1 MRIYY
6 LFFGLYIYLVSIVEN
21 KFKMEE
27 KELKYDEL
35 YENYQKLKEEY
46 DKLKEEY
53 NQLLN
58 QRNVENSP
66 LDQTLQRHIIN
77 KMTGGNPNGGEEF
90 GDALRREMM
99 NNPHLC
105 DHRRFSW
112 NCCFSK
118 DTKITVKK
126 NENIINKKISEIK
139 KDDLILTLI
148 NGEKKFTKVK
158 YTREYDDEFEFYEFK
173 CMKGEDVKSITVTN
187 NHIMMAYNENM
198 EQLKYKTAENII
210 KNEDYFSTIDG
221 LYQVVEIKK
230 YQKKYKYALGVD
242 EGAIIADDILVSC
255 LNMNDVSK
263 NLSLN
268 DLIEKYKVNIL

>member
-1 MRIYY
+1 
-6 LFFGLYIYLVSIVEN
+6 
-21 KFKMEE
+21 MED

-35 YENYQKLKEEY
+35 LNNYQKLKEENE
-46 DKLKEEY
+46 KLKNE
-53 NQLLN
+53 NIHLQN
-58 QRNVENSP
+58 QRNEENSP
-66 LDQTLQRHIIN
+66 LDQALKRTIIN
-77 KMTGGNPNGGEEF
+77 KMVGNNQNEEEDF
-90 GDALRREMM
+90 GTALRREMM

-105 DHRRFSW
+105 DNRHFSW

-118 DTKITVKK
+118 DTKIIVKE
-126 NENIINKKISEIK
+126 NENIISKKISEIK
-139 KDDLILTLI
+139 KDDLVLTLI

-158 YTREYDDEFEFYEFK
+158 YTREYDDDFEFYEFK
-173 CMKGEDVKSITVTN
+173 CMKGKDIKSITVTN

-198 EQLKYKTAENII
+198 EKLKYKTAENII

-230 YQKKYKYALGVD
+230 FQKKYKYALGVD
-242 EGAIIADDILVSC
+242 EGVILADDILVSC

>member
-1 MRIYY
+1 
-6 LFFGLYIYLVSIVEN
+6 
-21 KFKMEE
+21 MEE

-53 NQLLN
+53 DKLNAELIQFQN
-58 QRNVENSP
+58 QRNQVNSP
-66 LDQTLQRHIIN
+66 LDQALQRHLIN
-77 KMTGGNPNGGEEF
+77 KMTGSNPNQGEDF
-90 GDALRREMM
+90 GEALRREMA

-105 DHRRFSW
+105 DNRRFSW

-118 DTKITVKK
+118 DTKITIKE
-126 NENIINKKISEIK
+126 NGNIINKKISEIK
-139 KDDLILTLI
+139 KDDLILTII

-173 CMKGEDVKSITVTN
+173 CKKGNNIKSITVTN

-210 KNEDYFSTIDG
+210 KNDDYFSTVDG
-221 LYQVVEIKK
+221 LYQVVEIKR

-263 NLSLN
+263 NLSL
-268 DLIEKYKVNIL
+268 DEIIEKYKVNIL

>member
-1 MRIYY
+1 MILFTY
-6 LFFGLYIYLVSIVEN
+6 LFLNLYIYCISLN
-21 KFKMEE
+21 KNKLMEDIPLNHEQLKAEYEKLKMENE
-27 KELKYDEL
+27 QLKKKIQNDES
-35 YENYQKLKEEY
+35 
-46 DKLKEEY
+46 
-53 NQLLN
+53 
-58 QRNVENSP
+58 NSP
-66 LDQTLQRHIIN
+66 FAKALERKLVNSMLGREYIE
-77 KMTGGNPNGGEEF
+77 GEELSEVIQR
-90 GDALRREMM
+90 DIR

-105 DHRRFSW
+105 DNRRFSW

-118 DTKITVKK
+118 DTKIIVKE
-126 NENIINKKISEIK
+126 NENIISKKISEIK
-139 KDDLILTLI
+139 KDDLVLTLI

-158 YTREYDDEFEFYEFK
+158 YTREYDDDFEFYEFK
-173 CMKGEDVKSITVTN
+173 CMKGKDIKSITVTN

-198 EQLKYKTAENII
+198 EKLKYKTAENII

-230 YQKKYKYALGVD
+230 FQKKYKYALGVD
-242 EGAIIADDILVSC
+242 EGVILADDILVSC

>member
-1 MRIYY
+1 MKIYY
-6 LFFGLYIYLVSIVEN
+6 LFFVFNINFVKIYTH

-35 YENYQKLKEEY
+35 RENYQKLKEEY
-46 DKLKEEY
+46 DKLKSEHIQLQ
-53 NQLLN
+53 NQSN
-58 QRNVENSP
+58 QQNNP
-66 LDQTLQRHIIN
+66 LDQALQRHLIN
-77 KMTGGNPNGGEEF
+77 KITGTNPNQDDDFGE
-90 GDALRREMM
+90 ALRREMA

-105 DHRRFSW
+105 DNRRFSW

-118 DTKITVKK
+118 DTKIKVKE
-126 NENIINKKISEIK
+126 NGNIISRKISEIK
-139 KDDLILTLI
+139 KDDFILTLI
-148 NGEKKFTKVK
+148 NGEQKFTKVK

-173 CMKGEDVKSITVTN
+173 CMRGKDIKSITVTN
-187 NHIMMAYNENM
+187 NHIMIAYNENM
-198 EQLKYKTAENII
+198 EKLKYKTAENII
-210 KNEDYFSTIDG
+210 KNDDYFSTVDG

-268 DLIEKYKVNIL
+268 EMIEKYKVNIL